1 MNKNFSE
8 KIKWFFTGYSYTN
21 KQKVL
26 YFIKRL
32 VWLGFVSSAIKYSIA
47 FIVEISKGNLTM
59 SLILPILISAL
70 ASILFFKFD

>member
-8 KIKWFFTGYSYTN
+8 KIKWFFTGYSFTRE
-21 KQKVL
+21 QKIL

-32 VWLGFVSSAIKYSIA
+32 VWLSFVSSAIKYSIA
-47 FIVEISKGNLTM
+47 FIVEISKGNLAM
-59 SLILPILISAL
+59 SLIIPILISAL